1 MTEGGFELMG
11 SGPGTWMPR
20 ARLRVV
26 GFCCPRPR
34 EEHGSSLQAH
44 LGWACA
50 GVICAIDGFAPSS
63 NLPTRRS
70 YKRNLCRDVEPACLT
85 LFFLHRQE
93 KVTLIH
99 KRSDL
104 FIYN

>member
-50 GVICAIDGFAPSS
+50 GVILQLTD
-63 NLPTRRS
+63 LP
-70 YKRNLCRDVEPACLT
+70 LVEP
-85 LFFLHRQE
+85 
-93 KVTLIH
+93 
-99 KRSDL
+99 SDSA
-104 FIYN
+104 FIQAKFV